1 MDDRCNFDNIL
12 HSGSPNFIS
21 LDFLFY
27 QGGNKDR
34 DFRAGVAHEKNWER
48 GDFI

>member
-1 MDDRCNFDNIL
+1 MIEYNFDNIL
-12 HSGSPNFIS
+12 LAVQILT